1 MRILKKV
8 WGVVLL
14 AAAVGLAA
22 PAMTGQDAAAGG
34 PETVMATY
42 RVKPAQI
49 DAFLKMIPAYW
60 AALRERD
67 MVVPTPHV
75 LLRGE
80 EDGKPIVVEILS
92 WREHGIPDN
101 VPPEIQ
107 AYWNKMNAMVEARGG
122 HKGIEFPEMTIVP
135 IQDLPAK

>member
-1 MRILKKV
+1 MLKEV

-14 AAAVGLAA
+14 GASLGIAA
-22 PAMTGQDAAAGG
+22 PAMMRQDAAADG

-49 DAFLKMIPAYW
+49 DAFLKMMPEYW
-60 AALRERD
+60 AALRKRN

-107 AYWNKMNAMVEARGG
+107 AYWNKMSAMVEARGG
-122 HKGIEFPEMTIVP
+122 A
-135 IQDLPAK
+135 QRD